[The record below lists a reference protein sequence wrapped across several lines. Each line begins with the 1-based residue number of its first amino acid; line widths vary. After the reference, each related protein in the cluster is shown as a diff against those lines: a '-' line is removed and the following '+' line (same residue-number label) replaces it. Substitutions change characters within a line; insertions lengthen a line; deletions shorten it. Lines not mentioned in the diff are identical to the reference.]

1 MTVNNK
7 PNALPSVALVVFR
20 QLKDRPEGQ
29 SPSDLVA
36 SIAPPAAVGRTPEE
50 GTSNQVQS
58 TIDLLVEFGILTEVQ
73 GRLRLPRGAA
83 PNPKAGPDVPDAEIL
98 GRLVLTSF
106 LDPQNNGITEEELW
120 ASDQGSRDFTRGI
133 AWFLMQDPW
142 TGPYV
147 YEGRGGIGEAQ
158 NDQLRADERRK
169 QPLFSTSIRWD
180 AFSRWA
186 VFTGLA
192 RKDMVGLIPDPT
204 TAIADVLS
212 QHTPGSRRAGQF
224 LSGLATSLPV
234 VDGGSYWR
242 AVEARRSSEAPFRR
256 DHSLSPSLTHSLLRL
271 RDRGLISLENR
282 ADAPDKVALARVNEE
297 ARREVV
303 SHIRV
308 LP

>member
-20 QLKDRPEGQ
+20 QLKDRPEGL

-36 SIAPPAAVGRTPEE
+36 SIAPPSAVGRRPED
-50 GTSNQVQS
+50 GPSIQVQS
-58 TIDLLVEFGILTEVQ
+58 TIDLLVEFGILNVVQ
-73 GRLRLPRGAA
+73 GRLRLLVGAS
-83 PNPKAGPDVPDAEIL
+83 PDAKSDPDADAETL
-98 GRLVLTSF
+98 GRLVLASL
-106 LDPQNNGITEEELW
+106 LDPQNNGLTEEELW
-120 ASDQGSRDFTRGI
+120 ASDQGSRDFTRSI

-147 YEGRGGIGEAQ
+147 YDGRGGIGEAQ
-158 NDQLRADERRK
+158 NEQLRADERRK
-169 QPLFSTSIRWD
+169 QPLFSTAIRWD

-192 RKDMVGLIPDPT
+192 RKDMIGLIPDPT
-204 TAIADVLS
+204 SAIADLLA
-212 QHTPGSRRAGQF
+212 QHPPERLRAAQF
-224 LSGLATSLPV
+224 LNGLAAALPV
-234 VDGGSYWR
+234 IDGGSYWR

-271 RDRGLISLENR
+271 RDRGLISIEKQD
-282 ADAPDKVALARVNEE
+282 DAPDKVALARVNEE
-297 ARREVV
+297 ARREVF
-303 SHIRV
+303 SHVRV